1 MLPATG
7 AAVTAH
13 PMFMYRVAGGKIA
26 GGWLGMDVLDLFLQL
41 GATLTLPAPGGG

>member
-1 MLPATG
+1 
-7 AAVTAH
+7 
-13 PMFMYRVAGGKIA
+13 MFMYRVAGGKIV